1 MSIYSPQTMRD
12 TGVKVG
18 ETLMIDSIFNCRRGD
33 DKKLSTQGYP
43 DHLLGLS
50 HDYYT

>member
-1 MSIYSPQTMRD
+1 MRD

-18 ETLMIDSIFNCRRGD
+18 ETLMIDSINCRRGD
-33 DKKLSTQGYP
+33 DKKAGSQGYP

-50 HDYYT
+50 HDYYP